1 MYNHETLIKQ
11 YDNLALITELH
22 GNRGLLWNDAIGSIP
37 FITKKQHQGLVVGD
51 FVNYQPLDDNS
62 VVIDNIKQPFNKM
75 ERLNKRGVKQSIVN
89 NLTQIILVVSPEP
102 KPNYL
107 LIDKFIL
114 ISELMKC
121 QLTIVLNKIDL
132 SVTKIEHKLNLYTG
146 LGYELIKISAKT
158 KTNKINLV
166 RRLQDHRSVLVGQSG
181 VGKSTITNLLLSSD
195 KIKTRSLSTKSKKGK
210 HTTTATKIHLLNTNT
225 FLTDTPGIENLHP
238 SIHLINDIQK
248 GFVEIYQDNFKCKY
262 RDCSHLNEPSCQ
274 VKENVSLKKISEQRY
289 ENYKKL
295 VSTYL

>member
-62 VVIDNIKQPFNKM
+62 VVIDNIKPPFNKM
-75 ERLNKRGVKQSIVN
+75 ERLNKRGIKQSIVN

-132 SVTKIEHKLNLYTG
+132 SVTKIEHELNLYTG

-158 KTNKINLV
+158 KTNKINLI
-166 RRLQDHRSVLVGQSG
+166 RKLQDHRSVLVGQSG

>member
-37 FITKKQHQGLVVGD
+37 FITKKTHQGLVVGD

-62 VVIDNIKQPFNKM
+62 VVIDNIKQPFNKI
-75 ERLNKRGVKQSIVN
+75 ERLNKRGIKQSIVN

-132 SVTKIEHKLNLYTG
+132 SVTKIEHELNLYTD

-158 KTNKINLV
+158 KTNKINLI
-166 RRLQDHRSVLVGQSG
+166 RKLQDHRSVLVGQSG

>member
-62 VVIDNIKQPFNKM
+62 VVIDNIKPPFNKM
-75 ERLNKRGVKQSIVN
+75 ERLNKRGIKQSIVN

-132 SVTKIEHKLNLYTG
+132 SVTKIEHELNLYTD

-158 KTNKINLV
+158 KTNKINLI
-166 RRLQDHRSVLVGQSG
+166 RKLQNHRSVLVGQSG

-289 ENYKKL
+289 KNYKKL

>member
-22 GNRGLLWNDAIGSIP
+22 GNRGLLWNDAIGTIP

-75 ERLNKRGVKQSIVN
+75 ERLNKRGIKQSIVN

-132 SVTKIEHKLNLYTG
+132 SVTKIEHELNLYTD

-158 KTNKINLV
+158 KTNKINLI
-166 RRLQDHRSVLVGQSG
+166 RKLQDHRSVLVGQSG

-238 SIHLINDIQK
+238 NIHLINDIQK
-248 GFVEIYQDNFKCKY
+248 GFVEIYKDNFKCKY
-262 RDCSHLNEPSCQ
+262 RDCSHLNESSCQ
-274 VKENVSLKKISEQRY
+274 VKENVSLNKISEQRY
-289 ENYKKL
+289 KNYKKL

>member
-37 FITKKQHQGLVVGD
+37 FITKKTHQGLVVGD

-75 ERLNKRGVKQSIVN
+75 ERLNKRGIKQSIVN

-132 SVTKIEHKLNLYTG
+132 SVTKIEHELNLYTD

-158 KTNKINLV
+158 KTNKINLI
-166 RRLQDHRSVLVGQSG
+166 RKLQDHRSVLVGQSG

-210 HTTTATKIHLLNTNT
+210 HTTSATKIHLLNTNT

>member
-75 ERLNKRGVKQSIVN
+75 ERLNKRGIKQSIVN

>member
-22 GNRGLLWNDAIGSIP
+22 GNRGLLWNDAVGSIP

-248 GFVEIYQDNFKCKY
+248 GFVEIYEDNFKCKY

>member
-75 ERLNKRGVKQSIVN
+75 ERLNKRGIKQSIVN

-132 SVTKIEHKLNLYTG
+132 SVTKIEHELNLYTD

>member
-22 GNRGLLWNDAIGSIP
+22 GNRGLLWNDTVGSIP

>member
-75 ERLNKRGVKQSIVN
+75 ERLNKRGIKQSIVN

-132 SVTKIEHKLNLYTG
+132 SVTKIEHELNLYTD

-158 KTNKINLV
+158 KTNKINLI
-166 RRLQDHRSVLVGQSG
+166 RKLQDHRSVLVGQSG

-210 HTTTATKIHLLNTNT
+210 HTTSATKIHLLNTNT

>member
-1 MYNHETLIKQ
+1 MYNQETLIKQ

-22 GNRGLLWNDAIGSIP
+22 GNRGLLWNDDIGFLP
-37 FITKKQHQGLVVGD
+37 FLTKKQHQGLVVGD
-51 FVNYQPLDDNS
+51 FVDYQQLDESS
-62 VVIDNIKQPFNKM
+62 VVITSIKKPFNEM
-75 ERLNKRGVKQSIVN
+75 ERLNKRGIKQNLVN

-114 ISELMKC
+114 ISELMQC

-132 SVTKIEHKLNLYTG
+132 SVSDIEKPLSLYNQ
-146 LGYELIKISAKT
+146 LGYEVIKISAKT
-158 KTNKINLV
+158 KTNEIKLIKK
-166 RRLQDHRSVLVGQSG
+166 LQNHRSVLVGQSG

-195 KIKTRSLSTKSKKGK
+195 KIKTRSLSAKSKKGK
-210 HTTTATKIHLLNTNT
+210 HTTTSTKIHLLNNDT
-225 FLTDTPGIENLHP
+225 FLIDTPGIENLHP
-238 SIHLINDIQK
+238 NIHLIDDIQK
-248 GFVEIYQDNFKCKY
+248 GFVEIYKDNFKCKY

-274 VKENVSLKKISEQRY
+274 IKKNVSVNKISEQRY
-289 ENYKKL
+289 KNYKKL

>member
-132 SVTKIEHKLNLYTG
+132 SVTKIEHELNLYTD

-158 KTNKINLV
+158 KTNKINLI
-166 RRLQDHRSVLVGQSG
+166 RKLQDHRSVLVGQSG

-274 VKENVSLKKISEQRY
+274 VKENVSLKIISEQRY

>member
-132 SVTKIEHKLNLYTG
+132 SVTKIEHELNLYTD

-158 KTNKINLV
+158 KTNKINLI
-166 RRLQDHRSVLVGQSG
+166 RKLQDHRSVLVGQSG

-210 HTTTATKIHLLNTNT
+210 HTTSATKIHLLNTNT

>member
-11 YDNLALITELH
+11 DDNLALITELH
-22 GNRGLLWNDAIGSIP
+22 GNRGLLWNDTVGSIP

>member
-22 GNRGLLWNDAIGSIP
+22 GNRGLLWNDAVGSIP

-62 VVIDNIKQPFNKM
+62 VVIDNIKPPFNKM
-75 ERLNKRGVKQSIVN
+75 ERLNKRGIKQSIVN

-107 LIDKFIL
+107 LIGKFIL

>member
-75 ERLNKRGVKQSIVN
+75 ERLNKRGIKQSIVN

-132 SVTKIEHKLNLYTG
+132 SVTKIEHELNLYTD

-158 KTNKINLV
+158 KTNKINLI
-166 RRLQDHRSVLVGQSG
+166 RKLQDHRSVLVGQSG

>member
-132 SVTKIEHKLNLYTG
+132 SVTKIEHELNLYTD

-158 KTNKINLV
+158 KTNKINLI
-166 RRLQDHRSVLVGQSG
+166 RKLQDHRSVLVGQSG

>member
-51 FVNYQPLDDNS
+51 FVNFQPLDDNS

-75 ERLNKRGVKQSIVN
+75 ERLNKRGIKQSIVN

-132 SVTKIEHKLNLYTG
+132 SVTKIEHELNLYTD

-158 KTNKINLV
+158 KTNKINLI
-166 RRLQDHRSVLVGQSG
+166 RKLQDHRSVLVGQSG

-289 ENYKKL
+289 KNYKKL

>member
-22 GNRGLLWNDAIGSIP
+22 GNRGLLWNDAVGSIP

-75 ERLNKRGVKQSIVN
+75 ERLNKRGIKQSIVN

-210 HTTTATKIHLLNTNT
+210 HTTTATKIHLLNMNT

-274 VKENVSLKKISEQRY
+274 VKENVSLKNISEQRY

>member
-51 FVNYQPLDDNS
+51 FVNYQPLDDYS

-89 NLTQIILVVSPEP
+89 NLTQIILVISPEP
-102 KPNYL
+102 RPNYL

-132 SVTKIEHKLNLYTG
+132 SVTKIEHELNLYTS

-158 KTNKINLV
+158 KINKINLV
-166 RRLQDHRSVLVGQSG
+166 RKLQDHRSVLVGQSG

-238 SIHLINDIQK
+238 NIHSINDIQK

-274 VKENVSLKKISEQRY
+274 VKENVSLKNISEQRY

-295 VSTYL
+295 ISTYL

>member
-1 MYNHETLIKQ
+1 MYNQETLIKQ

-37 FITKKQHQGLVVGD
+37 FITKKTHQGLVVGD

-132 SVTKIEHKLNLYTG
+132 SVTKIEHELNLYTD

-158 KTNKINLV
+158 KTNKINLI
-166 RRLQDHRSVLVGQSG
+166 RKLQDHRSVLVGQSG

>member
-22 GNRGLLWNDAIGSIP
+22 GNRGLLWNDTVGSIP

-75 ERLNKRGVKQSIVN
+75 ERLNKRGIKQSIVN

>member
-37 FITKKQHQGLVVGD
+37 FITKKTHQGLVVGD

-75 ERLNKRGVKQSIVN
+75 ERLNKRGIKQSIVN

-132 SVTKIEHKLNLYTG
+132 SVTKIEHELNLYTD

-158 KTNKINLV
+158 KTNKINLI
-166 RRLQDHRSVLVGQSG
+166 RKLQDHRSVLVGQSG

-195 KIKTRSLSTKSKKGK
+195 KIKTRPLSTKSKKGK
-210 HTTTATKIHLLNTNT
+210 HTTSATKIHLLNTNT

-274 VKENVSLKKISEQRY
+274 VKENVSLKIISEQRY

>member
-1 MYNHETLIKQ
+1 
-11 YDNLALITELH
+11 
-22 GNRGLLWNDAIGSIP
+22 
-37 FITKKQHQGLVVGD
+37 
-51 FVNYQPLDDNS
+51 
-62 VVIDNIKQPFNKM
+62 M

-132 SVTKIEHKLNLYTG
+132 SVTKIEHELNLYTD

-158 KTNKINLV
+158 KTNKINLI
-166 RRLQDHRSVLVGQSG
+166 RKLQDHRSVLVGQSG

-274 VKENVSLKKISEQRY
+274 VKENVNLNKISKQRY

-295 VSTYL
+295 INTYL

>member
-11 YDNLALITELH
+11 NDNLALITELH
-22 GNRGLLWNDAIGSIP
+22 GNRGLLWNDVIGFIP

-51 FVNYQPLDDNS
+51 FANYQQLDENS
-62 VVIDNIKQPFNKM
+62 VVIERIKQPFNEM

-132 SVTKIEHKLNLYTG
+132 SVTKIEHELNLYTA

-158 KTNKINLV
+158 KINEINLI
-166 RRLQDHRSVLVGQSG
+166 RKLQDHRSVLVGQSG

-195 KIKTRSLSTKSKKGK
+195 KIKTRPLSTKSKKGK
-210 HTTTATKIHLLNTNT
+210 HTTTATKIHLLNMST

-238 SIHLINDIQK
+238 NIHSISDIQK
-248 GFVEIYQDNFKCKY
+248 GFVEIYKDNFKCKY

-274 VKENVSLKKISEQRY
+274 VKENVSLNKISKQRY

-295 VSTYL
+295 INTYL

>member
-75 ERLNKRGVKQSIVN
+75 ERLNKRGIKQSIVN

-132 SVTKIEHKLNLYTG
+132 SVTKIEHELNLYTD

-158 KTNKINLV
+158 KTNKINLI
-166 RRLQDHRSVLVGQSG
+166 RKLQDHRSVLVGQSG

-274 VKENVSLKKISEQRY
+274 VKENVSLKKISAQRY
-289 ENYKKL
+289 KNYKKL

>member
-37 FITKKQHQGLVVGD
+37 FITKKTHQGLVVGD

-75 ERLNKRGVKQSIVN
+75 ERLNKRGIKQSIVN

>member
-22 GNRGLLWNDAIGSIP
+22 GNRGLLWNDAVGSIP

-238 SIHLINDIQK
+238 SIQLINDIQK

>member
-37 FITKKQHQGLVVGD
+37 FITKKTHQGLVVGD

-75 ERLNKRGVKQSIVN
+75 ERLNKRGIKQSIVN

-132 SVTKIEHKLNLYTG
+132 SVTKIEHELNLYTD

-158 KTNKINLV
+158 KTNKINLI
-166 RRLQDHRSVLVGQSG
+166 RKLQDHRSVLVGQSG

-210 HTTTATKIHLLNTNT
+210 HTTSATKIHLLNTNT

-274 VKENVSLKKISEQRY
+274 VKENVSLKIISEQRY

>member
-11 YDNLALITELH
+11 YDNLALITEVH
-22 GNRGLLWNDAIGSIP
+22 GNRGLLWNDAIGFIP

-132 SVTKIEHKLNLYTG
+132 SVTKIEHELNLYTG

-158 KTNKINLV
+158 KTYKINLV

>member
-75 ERLNKRGVKQSIVN
+75 ERLNKRGIKQSIVN

-132 SVTKIEHKLNLYTG
+132 SVTKIEHELNLYTD

-158 KTNKINLV
+158 KTNKINLI
-166 RRLQDHRSVLVGQSG
+166 RKLQDHRSVLVGQSG

-210 HTTTATKIHLLNTNT
+210 HTTTSTKIHLLNKNT
-225 FLTDTPGIENLHP
+225 FLIDTPGIENLHP
-238 SIHLINDIQK
+238 NIHSIHDIQK
-248 GFVEIYQDNFKCKY
+248 GFVEIYNDNFKCKY

-274 VKENVSLKKISEQRY
+274 IKQNVRINKISGQRY
-289 ENYKKL
+289 DNYKKL
-295 VSTYL
+295 VDTYL

>member
-11 YDNLALITELH
+11 DDNLALITELH

-75 ERLNKRGVKQSIVN
+75 ERLNKRGIKQSIVN

-132 SVTKIEHKLNLYTG
+132 SVTKIEHELNLYTD

-158 KTNKINLV
+158 KTNKINLI
-166 RRLQDHRSVLVGQSG
+166 RKLQDHRSVLVGQSG

-262 RDCSHLNEPSCQ
+262 RDCSHLKEPSCQ

-289 ENYKKL
+289 DYYKIL

>member
-75 ERLNKRGVKQSIVN
+75 ERLNKRGIKQSIVN

-132 SVTKIEHKLNLYTG
+132 SVTKIEHELNLYTD

-158 KTNKINLV
+158 KTNKINLI
-166 RRLQDHRSVLVGQSG
+166 RKLQDHRSVLVGQSG

-274 VKENVSLKKISEQRY
+274 VKENVSLKIISEQRY

>member
-22 GNRGLLWNDAIGSIP
+22 GNRGLLWNDAVGSIP

-210 HTTTATKIHLLNTNT
+210 HTTTATKIHLLNMNT